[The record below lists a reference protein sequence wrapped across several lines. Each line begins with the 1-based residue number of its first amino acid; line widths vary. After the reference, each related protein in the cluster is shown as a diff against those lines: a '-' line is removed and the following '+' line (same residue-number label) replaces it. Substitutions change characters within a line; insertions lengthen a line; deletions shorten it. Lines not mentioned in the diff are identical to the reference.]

1 MIADLNILQFGSHF
15 FAKLICRERAI
26 KGLHD
31 GTLYILTGN
40 RCEWNDVVLKVQESI
55 KQSRVRALWHLP
67 YSIEALTDLTSL
79 ESDERLLEYMENTE
93 PSYNMIM
100 PLYTPDRSYKC
111 YFLGRLSDVEHL
123 EAAFGFLTVDAQKVC
138 DECSFAA
145 FVTSIDTAPENAK
158 QLWMRLID
166 YNSRNM
172 LPSGRQISFRGKYN
186 TTVGEYTFLGKGFEK
201 MISVPKIEYADLIDS
216 LNKFPDTVEA
226 ISKSTNNST
235 SNVQMEYVKICQGLS
250 AVDKNELILE
260 LSKRIKDKRILA
272 EAIDAVINKAKTSRL
287 KIQLIGKA
295 SGGKI
300 DGRRVHGDWS
310 TYLVDENGNKQW
322 LDFEPAA
329 HVIYIMNLIN
339 RINNPEKPSVVD
351 VCKQEEAFMSIYN
364 AIYDGDGK
372 EQYIRLVTDERYGTK
387 RLTECYKII
396 ANCVNLQCSFF
407 NESPSPYITTL
418 DKPLTIDPKSIEI
431 SEKFKALS
439 SIKKLFFEKLRFSEQ
454 KKRILAL
461 RTEL

>member
-1 MIADLNILQFGSHF
+1 MIADLNILQFDSHF

-26 KGLHD
+26 DGLHD
-31 GTLYILTGN
+31 GTLYVLTDN
-40 RCEWNDVVLKVQESI
+40 RCEWNDAVLKVQESI

-67 YSIEALTDLTSL
+67 YSIEALTDLSSL
-79 ESDERLLEYMENTE
+79 ESDERLLEYVMNSE
-93 PSYNMIM
+93 PEYKLLM

-111 YFLGRLSDVEHL
+111 YFIGKVDEIDHL
-123 EAAFGFLTVDAQKVC
+123 NAAFSFLTVDAQKVC

-145 FVTSIDTAPENAK
+145 FATSIETAPENAK
-158 QLWMRLID
+158 QLWMKLID
-166 YNSRNM
+166 YNSCNM
-172 LPSGRQISFRGKYN
+172 LPSGGQISFRGKYN

-235 SNVQMEYVKICQGLS
+235 SDVQMEYVKICQGLS

-339 RINNPEKPSVVD
+339 RINNPDTPSVVD
-351 VCKQEEAFMSIYN
+351 VCKQEEAFMSIYS

-372 EQYIRLVTDERYGTK
+372 EQYRRLVTDERYGTK

-439 SIKKLFFEKLRFSEQ
+439 SIKKLFIEK
-454 KKRILAL
+454 
-461 RTEL
+461 

>member
-1 MIADLNILQFGSHF
+1 MIADLNIIQFDSHF

-26 KGLHD
+26 DGLHD
-31 GTLYILTGN
+31 GTLYVLTEN
-40 RCEWNDVVLKVQESI
+40 RYEWNDAVLKVQESI
-55 KQSRVRALWHLP
+55 KQSRVRAMWHLP
-67 YSIEALTDLTSL
+67 YSIEALTDLSSL
-79 ESDERLLEYMENTE
+79 ESDERLLEYMKNSE
-93 PSYNMIM
+93 PEYNLLM

-111 YFLGRLSDVEHL
+111 YFIGKVDEIGHL
-123 EAAFGFLTVDAQKVC
+123 NAAFSFLTVDAQKVC

-145 FVTSIDTAPENAK
+145 YATSIETAPDEAK
-158 QLWMRLID
+158 QLWMKLID
-166 YNSRNM
+166 YNSRNV
-172 LPSGRQISFRGKYN
+172 LPAGGQISFRGKYN

-201 MISVPKIEYADLIDS
+201 MISIPKIEYADLISS
-216 LNKFPDTVEA
+216 LRKFPDTVEA

-235 SNVQMEYVKICQGLS
+235 SDVQMEYVKICQGLS

-260 LSKRIKDKRILA
+260 LSKRIKDKRIIA

-287 KIQLIGKA
+287 KIELIGKA

-300 DGRRVHGDWS
+300 DGRRIHGDWS
-310 TYLVDENGNKQW
+310 TYLVDDKGNRQW

-339 RINNPEKPSVVD
+339 RINNPDSPSVVN
-351 VCKQEEAFMSIYN
+351 VCNHEEAFVSIYD

-372 EQYIRLVTDERYGTK
+372 EQYKRLVTDEKYGTK

-396 ANCVNLQCSFF
+396 ANCVNIQCSLF
-407 NESPSPYITTL
+407 NESPSPYLITL
-418 DKPLTIDPKSIEI
+418 EKPLTINPKSIEI

-439 SIKKLFFEKLRFSEQ
+439 SIRKLFIEK
-454 KKRILAL
+454 
-461 RTEL
+461 

>member
-40 RCEWNDVVLKVQESI
+40 RCEWNDAVLKVQESI

-67 YSIEALTDLTSL
+67 YSIEALTDLSSL

-100 PLYTPDRSYKC
+100 PLYTPDRSFKC

-145 FVTSIDTAPENAK
+145 FATSIDTAPENAK

-172 LPSGRQISFRGKYN
+172 LPSGGQISFRGKYN

-235 SNVQMEYVKICQGLS
+235 SDVQMEYVKICQGLS
-250 AVDKNELILE
+250 TVDKNELILE

-300 DGRRVHGDWS
+300 DGRRMRGDWS

-339 RINNPEKPSVVD
+339 RINNPDTPSVVD

-372 EQYIRLVTDERYGTK
+372 EQYRRLVTDERYGTK

-418 DKPLTIDPKSIEI
+418 DKPLTINPKSIEI

-439 SIKKLFFEKLRFSEQ
+439 SIKKLFIEK
-454 KKRILAL
+454 
-461 RTEL
+461 

>member
-1 MIADLNILQFGSHF
+1 MIADLNILQFDSHF

-26 KGLHD
+26 EGLHD
-31 GTLYILTGN
+31 GTLYVLTN
-40 RCEWNDVVLKVQESI
+40 NKYEWYDAVFKVQESI
-55 KQSRVRALWHLP
+55 KQSRVKALWHLP
-67 YSIEALTDLTSL
+67 YSIEALSDFSSL
-79 ESDERLLEYMENTE
+79 KSDERLLEYMKNCE
-93 PSYNMIM
+93 PKYNLIM

-111 YFLGRLSDVEHL
+111 YFIGKINEIEHL
-123 EAAFGFLTVDAQKVC
+123 NAAFGFLTVDAQKVC

-145 FVTSIDTAPENAK
+145 FATSIETAPDNAK
-158 QLWMRLID
+158 QLWMKLID

-172 LPSGRQISFRGKYN
+172 LPTGSQISFRGKYN

-201 MISVPKIEYADLIDS
+201 MISVPKIEYADLISS

-226 ISKSTNNST
+226 ISKSTNNNS
-235 SNVQMEYVKICQGLS
+235 SDVQMEYVKICQGLS

-287 KIQLIGKA
+287 KIELIGKA

-300 DGRRVHGDWS
+300 DGRRMHGDWS
-310 TYLVDENGNKQW
+310 TYLVDSNGNRQW

-339 RINNPEKPSVVD
+339 RINKPDSPSVVD
-351 VCKQEEAFMSIYN
+351 VCKHEEAFVSIYD
-364 AIYDGDGK
+364 AIYDGGGK
-372 EQYIRLVTDERYGTK
+372 EQYKRLVTDEKYGTK

-396 ANCVNLQCSFF
+396 ANCVNIQCSLF

-418 DKPLTIDPKSIEI
+418 EKPLTLNPHSIEI
-431 SEKFKALS
+431 SEKFKALN
-439 SIKKLFFEKLRFSEQ
+439 SIKKLFIEK
-454 KKRILAL
+454 
-461 RTEL
+461 

>member
-1 MIADLNILQFGSHF
+1 MIADLNKIQFQSGNY
-15 FAKLICRERAI
+15 ATLICRERV
-26 KGLHD
+26 LNTLQD
-31 GTLYILTGN
+31 GTLYVITDN
-40 RCEWNDVVLKVQESI
+40 REDLLAEILKVKDSI
-55 KQSRVRALWHLP
+55 QNSKMTALWHLP
-67 YSIEALTDLTSL
+67 YSIEALTDLSL
-79 ESDERLLEYMENTE
+79 LDGDERLLSYMKDLDNGC
-93 PSYNMIM
+93 NLLM
-100 PLYTPDRSYKC
+100 PLYTPDRHYKC
-111 YFLGRLSDVEHL
+111 YFVGRLDDIRSL
-123 EAAFGFLTVDAQKVC
+123 EIVFAVLTIDAQKVC
-138 DECSFAA
+138 DDCSFAA
-145 FVTSIDTAPENAK
+145 FVTSAETVPDAAK
-158 QLWMRLID
+158 LVWRRLID
-166 YNSRNM
+166 YNSRS
-172 LPSGRQISFRGKYN
+172 LVSGGGQISFHGKYN
-186 TTVGEYTFLGKGFEK
+186 KTVGEYTFLGKGFEK
-201 MISVPKIEYADLIDS
+201 MISIPKIEYADLIDS

-235 SNVQMEYVKICQGLS
+235 SDVQMEYVKICQGLS

-300 DGRRVHGDWS
+300 DGRRMHGDWS

-339 RINNPEKPSVVD
+339 RINHPDTPSVVD
-351 VCKQEEAFMSIYN
+351 VCKQREAFISIYG

-372 EQYIRLVTDERYGTK
+372 EQYERLVVEEKGVRSGTK
-387 RLTECYKII
+387 RLTACYKII

-431 SEKFKALS
+431 SEKFKVPS
-439 SIKKLFFEKLRFSEQ
+439 SIRKLFIEK
-454 KKRILAL
+454 
-461 RTEL
+461 

>member
-1 MIADLNILQFGSHF
+1 MIADLNKIEFDSRF
-15 FAKLICRERAI
+15 FAKFICREQAI
-26 KGLHD
+26 EGLRD
-31 GTLYILTGN
+31 GTLYLLTEN
-40 RCEWNDVVLKVQESI
+40 REEWNDAVLKVQESI

-67 YSIEALTDLTSL
+67 YSIEALTDLSL
-79 ESDERLLEYMENTE
+79 LKNDEKLLEYMKNADPE
-93 PSYNMIM
+93 YNLIM
-100 PLYTPDRSYKC
+100 PLYTPDRTYKC
-111 YFLGRLSDVEHL
+111 YFIGRVGEIGRL
-123 EAAFGFLTVDAQKVC
+123 EAYSKILIDDAQKVS

-145 FVTSIDTAPENAK
+145 FATSVEITPDKAK
-158 QLWMRLID
+158 QLWMKLID
-166 YNSRNM
+166 YNSCNL
-172 LPSGRQISFRGKYN
+172 LPAGGHTSSRGKYN

-201 MISVPKIEYADLIDS
+201 MISIPKIEYADLIDS

-235 SNVQMEYVKICQGLS
+235 SDVQMEYVKICQGLS

-272 EAIDAVINKAKTSRL
+272 EAIDAVINKAKSSRL
-287 KIQLIGKA
+287 KVRLAAKA
-295 SGGKI
+295 ITGKI
-300 DGRRVHGDWS
+300 DGRRIYGDWC
-310 TYLVDENGNKQW
+310 TYLVDDKGNMQW

-339 RINNPEKPSVVD
+339 RINNPETPSVVD

-364 AIYDGDGK
+364 AIYDGDGE
-372 EQYIRLVTDERYGTK
+372 EQYRRLVTDERCGTR

-431 SEKFKALS
+431 LEEFKILS
-439 SIKKLFFEKLRFSEQ
+439 SIKKLFIEK
-454 KKRILAL
+454 
-461 RTEL
+461 

>member
-1 MIADLNILQFGSHF
+1 MIADLNILHFGSHF

-40 RCEWNDVVLKVQESI
+40 RCEWNDAVLKVQESI

-67 YSIEALTDLTSL
+67 YSIEALTDLSSL

-93 PSYNMIM
+93 PGYNMIM

-111 YFLGRLSDVEHL
+111 YFLGRLSEVEHL
-123 EAAFGFLTVDAQKVC
+123 EAAFGFLTVDAQTVC
-138 DECSFAA
+138 DECLFAA
-145 FVTSIDTAPENAK
+145 FATSIETAPENAK
-158 QLWMRLID
+158 QVWMRLID

-172 LPSGRQISFRGKYN
+172 LPSGGQISFWGKYN

-235 SNVQMEYVKICQGLS
+235 SDVQMEYVKICQGLS

-287 KIQLIGKA
+287 KIELIGKA

-300 DGRRVHGDWS
+300 DGRRIHGDWC
-310 TYLVDENGNKQW
+310 TYLVDDNGNRQW

-339 RINNPEKPSVVD
+339 RINNPDTPSIVD
-351 VCKQEEAFMSIYN
+351 VCKQEEAFVSIYN

-372 EQYIRLVTDERYGTK
+372 EQYRRLVTDERYGTK

-396 ANCVNLQCSFF
+396 TNCVNLQCSFF

-431 SEKFKALS
+431 SEKFKAIS
-439 SIKKLFFEKLRFSEQ
+439 SIKKLFIEK
-454 KKRILAL
+454 
-461 RTEL
+461 

>member
-40 RCEWNDVVLKVQESI
+40 RCEWNDAVLKVQESI

-67 YSIEALTDLTSL
+67 YSIEALTDLSSL

-111 YFLGRLSDVEHL
+111 YFLGRLSEVEHL
-123 EAAFGFLTVDAQKVC
+123 GAAFGFLTVDAQKVC

-145 FVTSIDTAPENAK
+145 FATSIETAPENAK
-158 QLWMRLID
+158 QVWRRLID
-166 YNSRNM
+166 YNSRS
-172 LPSGRQISFRGKYN
+172 LVSSGGQISFRGKYN
-186 TTVGEYTFLGKGFEK
+186 KTVGEYTFLGKGFEK
-201 MISVPKIEYADLIDS
+201 MISIPKIEYADLIDS

-235 SNVQMEYVKICQGLS
+235 SDAQMEYVKICQGLS

-272 EAIDAVINKAKTSRL
+272 EAIDAVINKAKSSRL
-287 KIQLIGKA
+287 KVRFIQK
-295 SGGKI
+295 SSEDKI
-300 DGRRVHGDWS
+300 DGRRKHGDWC
-310 TYLVDENGNKQW
+310 TYLVDSNGNMQW

-329 HVIYIMNLIN
+329 HVIYIMNLIH
-339 RINNPEKPSVVD
+339 RIKNPDTLSVVD
-351 VCKQEEAFMSIYN
+351 ISKHDKAFISIYET
-364 AIYDGDGK
+364 IYEGDGE
-372 EQYIRLVTDERYGTK
+372 EQYK
-387 RLTECYKII
+387 RLIRNVEKKNGEGYERKRLKDCYKII
-396 ANCVNLQCSFF
+396 TNCINVQCSLF
-407 NESPSPYITTL
+407 NENPSPYITNS
-418 DKPLTIDPKSIEI
+418 DKPLTIDPNLIEI
-431 SEKFKALS
+431 SDTFKNID
-439 SIKKLFFEKLRFSEQ
+439 SIKWIFAEK
-454 KKRILAL
+454 
-461 RTEL
+461 

>member
-26 KGLHD
+26 DGLHD
-31 GTLYILTGN
+31 GTLYVLTDN
-40 RCEWNDVVLKVQESI
+40 RCEWNDAVLKVQESI

-67 YSIEALTDLTSL
+67 YSIEALTDLSSL

-111 YFLGRLSDVEHL
+111 YFIGKVDEIEHL
-123 EAAFGFLTVDAQKVC
+123 NAAFIFLTVDAQKVC

-145 FVTSIDTAPENAK
+145 FATSIETAPEKAK
-158 QLWMRLID
+158 QVWMRLID

-172 LPSGRQISFRGKYN
+172 LPTGGQISFRGKYN

-235 SNVQMEYVKICQGLS
+235 SDVQMEYVKICQGLS

-272 EAIDAVINKAKTSRL
+272 DAIDAVINKAKTARL
-287 KIQLIGKA
+287 KIELIGKA
-295 SGGKI
+295 SAGKI
-300 DGRRVHGDWS
+300 DGRRIYGDWS
-310 TYLVDENGNKQW
+310 TYLTDDKGNRQW

-339 RINNPEKPSVVD
+339 RINYPDSPTIVD
-351 VCKQEEAFMSIYN
+351 VCQQEEAFVSIYE
-364 AIYDGDGK
+364 AIYDEGGK
-372 EQYIRLVTDERYGTK
+372 EQYKRLVTDEKYGTK
-387 RLTECYKII
+387 RLKECYKII
-396 ANCVNLQCSFF
+396 ANCVNIQCSFF

-431 SEKFKALS
+431 SEEFKAVS
-439 SIKKLFFEKLRFSEQ
+439 SIRKLLIEK
-454 KKRILAL
+454 
-461 RTEL
+461 

>member
-26 KGLHD
+26 KGLLD

-40 RCEWNDVVLKVQESI
+40 RCEWNDAVLKVQESI

-67 YSIEALTDLTSL
+67 YSIEALTDLSSL

-111 YFLGRLSDVEHL
+111 YFLGRLSEVEHL
-123 EAAFGFLTVDAQKVC
+123 EAAFGFLIVDAQTVC

-145 FVTSIDTAPENAK
+145 FATSIETAPENAK
-158 QLWMRLID
+158 QVWMRLID

-172 LPSGRQISFRGKYN
+172 LPSGGQISFRGKYN

-235 SNVQMEYVKICQGLS
+235 SDVQMEYVKICQGLS

-300 DGRRVHGDWS
+300 DGRRMHGDWS
-310 TYLVDENGNKQW
+310 TYLVDKNGNKQW

-339 RINNPEKPSVVD
+339 RINNPDTPSIVD
-351 VCKQEEAFMSIYN
+351 VCKQEEAFVSIYN

-372 EQYIRLVTDERYGTK
+372 EQYRRLVTDERYGTK

-396 ANCVNLQCSFF
+396 ANCVNIQCSFF
-407 NESPSPYITTL
+407 NESPSPYIITL

-431 SEKFKALS
+431 SEKFKAIS
-439 SIKKLFFEKLRFSEQ
+439 SIKKLFIEK
-454 KKRILAL
+454 
-461 RTEL
+461 

>member
-15 FAKLICRERAI
+15 FAKLICRERVI

-40 RCEWNDVVLKVQESI
+40 RCEWNDAVLKVQESI

-67 YSIEALTDLTSL
+67 YSIEALTDLSSL

-123 EAAFGFLTVDAQKVC
+123 EAAFVFLTVDAQKVC

-145 FVTSIDTAPENAK
+145 FATSIETAPENAK
-158 QLWMRLID
+158 QVWMRLID

-172 LPSGRQISFRGKYN
+172 LPTGGQISFRGKYN

-235 SNVQMEYVKICQGLS
+235 SDVQMEYVKICQGLS

-295 SGGKI
+295 SGSKI

-310 TYLVDENGNKQW
+310 TYLVGENGNKQW

-339 RINNPEKPSVVD
+339 RINNPETPSVVD

-372 EQYIRLVTDERYGTK
+372 EQYRRLVTDERYGTK

-396 ANCVNLQCSFF
+396 ANCVNIQCSFF

-439 SIKKLFFEKLRFSEQ
+439 SIKKLFIEK
-454 KKRILAL
+454 
-461 RTEL
+461 

>member
-1 MIADLNILQFGSHF
+1 MIADLNKIHF
-15 FAKLICRERAI
+15 DSSFIAKLICRERVI
-26 KGLHD
+26 EGLHD

-40 RCEWNDVVLKVQESI
+40 RCEWDDAVLKVKESI
-55 KQSRVRALWHLP
+55 KQSRVKALWHLP
-67 YSIEALTDLTSL
+67 YSIEALTDLSLL
-79 ESDERLLEYMENTE
+79 ESDERLLEYMKSSE
-93 PSYNMIM
+93 PEYNLIM

-111 YFLGRLSDVEHL
+111 YFIGKVHEIEHL
-123 EAAFGFLTVDAQKVC
+123 NAAFSFLTVDAQKVC

-145 FVTSIDTAPENAK
+145 FATSIETTPDNAK
-158 QLWMRLID
+158 QLWMKLID

-172 LPSGRQISFRGKYN
+172 LPTGGQISFRGKYN

-201 MISVPKIEYADLIDS
+201 MISVPKIEYVDLVNS
-216 LNKFPDTVEA
+216 LKKFPDTVEA

-235 SNVQMEYVKICQGLS
+235 SDVQMEYVKICQSLS

-272 EAIDAVINKAKTSRL
+272 EAIDAVINKAKSSRL
-287 KIQLIGKA
+287 RIQLIDKA

-300 DGRRVHGDWS
+300 DGRRMHGDWS

-322 LDFEPAA
+322 LDFEPAS

-339 RINNPEKPSVVD
+339 RINNPDTPSVVD
-351 VCKQEEAFMSIYN
+351 VTKQEESFVSIYN
-364 AIYDGDGK
+364 AIYDGDGE
-372 EQYIRLVTDERYGTK
+372 EQYKRLVTDEKCGTK

-407 NESPSPYITTL
+407 NESPSPYIITL
-418 DKPLTIDPKSIEI
+418 EKPLTIDPKSIEI
-431 SEKFKALS
+431 SEKFKVLS
-439 SIKKLFFEKLRFSEQ
+439 SIRKLFIEK
-454 KKRILAL
+454 
-461 RTEL
+461 